1 MAKALKTLKFPGIAE
16 TYTVPVVDDTL
27 SIEGAAADAKAVYDA
42 IQTIQGGGAIG
53 SLPDMTGIL
62 PATKGGTGLN
72 SVPADNFIVGSGSTE
87 MVVKTAEQTRTLIGA
102 AKESEVLA
110 LSGGTMTGA
119 INMGGQ
125 LISNLATP
133 TADAHAATKAYVDA
147 QIAQSGSNDEN
158 GAILFDGTCAAGTA
172 VSFIELLEGDSVEII
187 YQAPVQ
193 TSNLDITFNVNSL
206 APTEN
211 CYYYDGSNYEKSEGA
226 LLARGGTACI
236 GTFEGTLKIFNGTAE
251 VSGQGRRGSG
261 DGIGIANAIWS
272 NVSSVSS
279 VTFSVGGHLRIRKIS
294 NALTNLTNK
303 VFYGSTQPTAEIG
316 AIWLKPIE

>member
-16 TYTVPVVDDTL
+16 TYTVPVVDNTL

-53 SLPDMTGIL
+53 NLPDMTGIL

-72 SVPADNFIVGSGSTE
+72 NVPANNFIVGSGSTE

-133 TADAHAATKAYVDA
+133 TEDAHAATKAYVDS
-147 QIAQSGSNDEN
+147 QIAQSGSSDED
-158 GAILFDGTCAAGTA
+158 GAILFDGTCTDNTP
-172 VSFIELLEGDSVEII
+172 VTFELLEGESVEII
-187 YQAPVQ
+187 YQVPAYGSDADVTIKANELAPTRSRYTYSSTNSSWEIGLVAR
-193 TSNLDITFNVNSL
+193 TGVSRIGTFNGILTLFHETLELNGQGSRGQDNQIGFVNAIWTNVNS
-206 APTEN
+206 
-211 CYYYDGSNYEKSEGA
+211 
-226 LLARGGTACI
+226 
-236 GTFEGTLKIFNGTAE
+236 
-251 VSGQGRRGSG
+251 
-261 DGIGIANAIWS
+261 
-272 NVSSVSS
+272 VSSI
-279 VTFSVGGHLRIRKIS
+279 TFSIGGYLRIKKVTS
-294 NALTNLTNK
+294 ALTNLTNK